1 MPVPT
6 PRTIQPLA
14 ETDIIEDEK
23 YRDRN
28 IHGASIEEDHIPED
42 WKDEGEVIIQR
53 CKPITGSSMANCP
66 LTNLEDSVIAQEQAW
81 TPTIPEVP
89 EEEDTIGTPI
99 TGSSMANCP
108 LTNGG
113 G

>member
-14 ETDIIEDEK
+14 ETDIIDDAK
-23 YRDRN
+23 YRDREEALTGSSMAN
-28 IHGASIEEDHIPED
+28 CPIEEDHIPED

-53 CKPITGSSMANCP
+53 CKPLTGSSMANCP

-89 EEEDTIGTPI
+89 EVPEEDDTIGTH
-99 TGSSMANCP
+99 S
-108 LTNGG
+108 NGG
-113 G
+113 GL